1 MIEDDLHKIMKIHTP
16 LLKIYAIAKRLSCSQ
31 ECPHCKEIK
40 KLVNVARKAIN
51 DMVRIG
57 DDAHNRERLIPI
69 ITKEDEMKER
79 YEQTR
84 YKNKI

>member
-1 MIEDDLHKIMKIHTP
+1 MIEEDLHKIMKIHTP

-40 KLVNVARKAIN
+40 KLVIVARKAIN

-57 DDAHNRERLIPI
+57 DGICDRDRLIPI
-69 ITKEDEMKER
+69 IKKEDEMKER
-79 YEQTR
+79 Y
-84 YKNKI
+84 

>member
-40 KLVNVARKAIN
+40 KLVIIARKAIN
-51 DMVRIG
+51 DMVSIG
-57 DDAHNRERLIPI
+57 DGVHNRNRLIPI
-69 ITKEDEMKER
+69 IKKEDEMKER
-79 YEQTR
+79 Y
-84 YKNKI
+84 